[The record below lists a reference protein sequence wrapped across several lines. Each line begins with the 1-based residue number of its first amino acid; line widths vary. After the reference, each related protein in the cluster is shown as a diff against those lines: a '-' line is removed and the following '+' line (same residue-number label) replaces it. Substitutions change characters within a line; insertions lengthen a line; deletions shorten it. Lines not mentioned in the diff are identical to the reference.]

1 VVCLSTTFSNVKLK
15 KSNTVETT
23 AIIIDDFFCFFEN
36 IFIILSCLYEL
47 LTAMKIFSGFGI
59 AVFFCK
65 YKKNMKKFY
74 LFSFV
79 QTSMLFMLGRK
90 IGLQDFEF
98 FIFVL
103 FCSVVLNSLYC
114 ECKD

>member
-1 VVCLSTTFSNVKLK
+1 
-15 KSNTVETT
+15 
-23 AIIIDDFFCFFEN
+23 
-36 IFIILSCLYEL
+36 
-47 LTAMKIFSGFGI
+47 
-59 AVFFCK
+59 
-65 YKKNMKKFY
+65 MKKFY

-103 FCSVVLNSLYC
+103 FCSVVLNSLYH